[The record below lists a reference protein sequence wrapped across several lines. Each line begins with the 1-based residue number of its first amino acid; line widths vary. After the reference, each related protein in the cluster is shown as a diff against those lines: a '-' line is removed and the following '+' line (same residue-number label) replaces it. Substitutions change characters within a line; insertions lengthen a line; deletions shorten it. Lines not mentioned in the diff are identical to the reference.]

1 MTPGASPGEAS
12 DDVTVVEGDGQI
24 TVAGRWTYHWGAH
37 RRPFLHP
44 VATPAGHVLS
54 RDAPDDHPWHHGL
67 WFCIKFVDGDNFW
80 EEMAPYGVIRHQGP
94 PAVEHIPGGVVAV
107 RGELHWIRP
116 DGEAVALVEQRSLTH
131 VPLGPDAYAIDLDT
145 SLTPAQDCRLD
156 RTPFTTWGG
165 YGGLTLRGPG
175 DWTETTLMLD
185 DGSTHE
191 RIHGTA
197 SAWCDLTGTPSGAA
211 SSAPAGVALLDHP
224 ANRRHPVP
232 FYGSTRAETY
242 GDEGWSN
249 FFNAAFLWH
258 DGMDLAAGE
267 QLRIRHR
274 VIVHDGEW
282 ARDRL
287 ATAWADLL
295 EGI

>member
-1 MTPGASPGEAS
+1 MTPPTPAEE
-12 DDVTVVEGDGQI
+12 VTVEEGDGRV
-24 TVAGRWTYHWGAH
+24 TVAGSWTYEWGAS

-44 VATPAGHVLS
+44 VTTPAGHLLS

-94 PAVEHIPGGVVAV
+94 PTVERIAGGPVAV

-116 DGEAVALVEQRSLTH
+116 DRETVALVEQRSFTH

-145 SLTPAQDCRLD
+145 VLTPSAPCRLD

-165 YGGLTLRGPG
+165 YGGLTLRGPA
-175 DWTETTLMLD
+175 DWTDTALLLG

-191 RIHGTA
+191 RVHGT
-197 SAWCDLTGTPSGAA
+197 SSTWCDLTGTPPGAGPDVA
-211 SSAPAGVALLDHP
+211 AGIALLDHP
-224 ANRRHPVP
+224 GNRRHPVP

-267 QLRIRHR
+267 ELRVRHR
-274 VIVHDGEW
+274 VIVHDGDW
-282 ARDRL
+282 GRDRL
-287 ATAWADLL
+287 AAAWADLL
-295 EGI
+295 EGA